1 MRPQFRF
8 VSKFGFGRLGFGRFR
23 FSQGLDDLVSFRFVS
38 IYLKAFL
45 LSFVSFHDI
54 KTHKFLC
61 PGFGSKKK
69 TVSIPTL
76 FPEIPKI
83 LIGQKMFGSFFF
95 AKMHRFEEII
105 GMA

>member
-69 TVSIPTL
+69 TVSILTL
-76 FPEIPKI
+76 TFTHESRRRQNGDIKSM
-83 LIGQKMFGSFFF
+83 LRASQFSQ
-95 AKMHRFEEII
+95 
-105 GMA
+105 